1 MKNFQYTRVVNPS
14 TAINELVKNA
24 TAKFLAGGTNL
35 IDLMKYGVMSP
46 DKLVDINRLNLKE
59 IKKENGFL
67 NIGSTVTNSVASENA
82 DVLKYQPLLSQA
94 MLKGASPQLRNKA
107 TMGGN
112 LLQRTRCPYFYD
124 ISAACN
130 KRSPGTGCSA
140 LEGYNR
146 MHAIFGQSDLCIAV
160 NPSDM
165 NVALIALDATILV
178 SGVKGDRRIQMK
190 DFHRLPGQHPELDST
205 LDRKEII
212 TGIVI
217 PDNKFADHTTYLKVR
232 DRTSYAFA
240 LISVAAALEMDGD
253 TIKDV
258 RLAMGGVAHKPWRL
272 VEAEQLLKGKAA
284 TLGNFKMAADV
295 AMKGAK
301 AYTYNSFKLKMAP
314 NSIVQALKT
323 ASGIKA

>member
-1 MKNFQYTRVVNPS
+1 MNNFQYTRVINPS
-14 TAINELVKNA
+14 TAINELVKNP

-35 IDLMKYGVMSP
+35 IDLMKYGVMAP
-46 DKLVDINRLNLKE
+46 DRLVDISRLNFKE
-59 IKKENGFL
+59 INKQNGIL
-67 NIGSTVTNSVASENA
+67 HIGSTVTNSVAAENA

-94 MLKGASPQLRNKA
+94 MLMGASPQLRNKA

-124 ISAACN
+124 ISAPCN
-130 KRSPGTGCSA
+130 KREPGSGCSA

-146 MHAIFGQSDLCIAV
+146 MHAIFGQSNLCIAV

-165 NVALIALDATILV
+165 NVALIALDATVLV
-178 SGVKGDRRIQMK
+178 NGIKGSRRIPMA
-190 DFHRLPGQHPELDST
+190 DFHRLPGQHPELDSN

-212 TGIVI
+212 TGIEI
-217 PDNKFADHTTYLKVR
+217 PNNNFAGHTTYLKVR

-240 LISVAAALEMDGD
+240 LISVAAALEMNGD
-253 TIKDV
+253 QIKDV

-272 VEAEQLLKGKAA
+272 KEAEQMLKGRTATVENFRLAA
-284 TLGNFKMAADV
+284 TL

-314 NSIVQALKT
+314 NAIVQALKT
-323 ASGIKA
+323 ASGVKA